1 MADVEADVAVAR
13 QPPKKRTFK
22 KFSLEASTWMP
33 FLHAVSE
40 PCRRSEKKT
49 PLGHRSPASL
59 TGIGV
64 GHRYFAKNGVSVQ
77 PSDLPGQISVAA
89 GNASSTFGPSEQR
102 SKVKSETESVNPAG
116 SIDVQKSSSI
126 TFLSEWQCCDNK
138 ERQSTNQT
146 INPDDYIPKQD
157 WPSRGGIIA
166 DLPHQVTRDVGGVK
180 GRNILRRVGRVRG
193 YILSTLETC
202 NIHFEE
208 WERSRRAE
216 TEVVSRMDHIA
227 V

>member
-1 MADVEADVAVAR
+1 MEANYQMSTNYEEVEKSKTSQSRKHHKARGGAERVSEFERLTYWQQRGGGALAIKVAPTWTRADVEADVAVAR

-77 PSDLPGQISVAA
+77 PSCDLAGQISVAA

-102 SKVKSETESVNPAG
+102 IKVESETESVNPAG
-116 SIDVQKSSSI
+116 SIDIQKSSSPMTI
-126 TFLSEWQCCDNK
+126 SPN
-138 ERQSTNQT
+138 STGQAEEA
-146 INPDDYIPKQD
+146 
-157 WPSRGGIIA
+157 S
-166 DLPHQVTRDVGGVK
+166 L
-180 GRNILRRVGRVRG
+180 L
-193 YILSTLETC
+193 TC
-202 NIHFEE
+202 
-208 WERSRRAE
+208 
-216 TEVVSRMDHIA
+216 HIK
-227 V
+227 